1 MAVAHRTRRFTV
13 EEYDRMV
20 EVGILGADDHVELIE
35 GEIVE
40 MAPIGLPHESVVDRL
55 NMLLA
60 RGVGD
65 RAIVRVQGS
74 VRFPPLRSRPQ
85 PDLAVLKPR
94 RDFYRASGPGAADI
108 FLLIEV
114 METSAAYDRDT
125 KAPLYARAGVLEL
138 WLVDVPGGL
147 LEVHREPT
155 SSGYGAVRVLR
166 GTDTVSPRA
175 FPDLRFALRDTLG

>member
-1 MAVAHRTRRFTV
+1 MAVASRTRRFTV

-35 GEIVE
+35 GEIIE

-65 RAIVRVQGS
+65 RAIVRVQSS
-74 VRFPPLRSRPQ
+74 VRFPAFRSRPQ

-94 RDFYRASGPGAADI
+94 QDFYRTSGPGAADI

-114 METSAAYDRDT
+114 METSAAYDRET
-125 KAPLYARAGVLEL
+125 KAPLYARAGVVEL
-138 WLVDVPGGL
+138 WLVDVPGRVV
-147 LEVHREPT
+147 EVHRDPT
-155 SSGYGAVRVLR
+155 AGTYRDVRTLR
-166 GTDTVSPRA
+166 GHDTVAPLA
-175 FPDLRFALRDTLG
+175 FPDLTLRVPEIVG